1 MPTHRRASPPHT
13 GDANQ
18 PKARPRGPWLIEAVS
33 ETLAWS
39 PPNTQT
45 LSQNELLSICFLI
58 SKGRTTTWIN
68 ATTPGCQRHHSG
80 DRGADRGGGGSTCPT
95 QAPGGRH
102 PQSWAHWEEAADLG
116 PTAST
121 WASFSLGTSPLP
133 ANGPPSSEATKQAP
147 STDTGNAHSS
157 WSALRLEKDK
167 HSHHPVHCPA
177 TCGGGGVPRTAWLI
191 PGSAR
196 PQESWLCTTEHTQSP
211 CWGLWLSGSSGNY
224 LFNFQKTPVTLE
236 SMPWGGFHIPTAP
249 LLALMCSRSLCW
261 GLTPYQQHSIVLYSH
276 CLTFQKLQGNPLP
289 HLTVKKK
296 REQCRFPQGAGSWKE
311 RGSHASKERGQPDR
325 HVTPSPS
332 QK

>member
-33 ETLAWS
+33 ETLAWP

-177 TCGGGGVPRTAWLI
+177 TCGGGGGFPGR
-191 PGSAR
+191 PGSFQAQPGLKR
-196 PQESWLCTTEHTQSP
+196 AGCAPQNTHKAHA
-211 CWGLWLSGSSGNY
+211 GVSGF
-224 LFNFQKTPVTLE
+224 L
-236 SMPWGGFHIPTAP
+236 AP
-249 LLALMCSRSLCW
+249 LEITYLTSR
-261 GLTPYQQHSIVLYSH
+261 
-276 CLTFQKLQGNPLP
+276 KLQ
-289 HLTVKKK
+289 
-296 REQCRFPQGAGSWKE
+296 
-311 RGSHASKERGQPDR
+311 
-325 HVTPSPS
+325 
-332 QK
+332 